1 MGRVIYN
8 AIVMDSIK
16 KKTIMTKLV
25 FDRMYDLF
33 VLGHAEIHVPM
44 VKWNLGYDD
53 WFVKKFK
60 NIKLKRF
67 TSQSIS
73 PLSIALMSQSV
84 DVVKEILSRCKPD
97 GIDLKN
103 TYGKL
108 WSSLVDSVTSFRYE

>member
-8 AIVMDSIK
+8 AIVMDAIK

-25 FDRMYDLF
+25 FDKIYQYMMGY
-33 VLGHAEIHVPM
+33 EMHVPM

-67 TSQSIS
+67 TAQSMS

-84 DVVKEILSRCKPD
+84 DVVKEIMTRCKPD
-97 GIDLKN
+97 GIDLKD
-103 TYGKL
+103 TYGKEP
-108 WSSLVDSVTSFRYE
+108 SKKAE

>member
-103 TYGKL
+103 TYGKF
-108 WSSLVDSVTSFRYE
+108 WPSLVDSINSCRYE